1 MGNQRSSTWSRVEQ
15 KREDEVPGPL
25 RCSRGGVMLTGRHL
39 RGAEGRGKKPCKF
52 AEKVWNA
59 QNAGAVGVGASLRMP
74 QKPGR
79 LSTSVASR
87 HLYRN
92 LFF

>member
-1 MGNQRSSTWSRVEQ
+1 M
-15 KREDEVPGPL
+15 PGPL